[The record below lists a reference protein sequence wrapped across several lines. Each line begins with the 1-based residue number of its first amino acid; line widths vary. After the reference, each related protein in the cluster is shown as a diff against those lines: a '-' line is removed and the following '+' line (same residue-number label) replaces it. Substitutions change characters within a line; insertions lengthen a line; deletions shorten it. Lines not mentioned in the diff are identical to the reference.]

1 MSRVLARLNVS
12 RVLACLNVSWV
23 LACPN
28 VSRVLACLNVSRVLA
43 CLMFEGREVQ
53 DSVAKQE
60 NERSP
65 TVLQLNFGTVGMRL
79 FFADV

>member
-1 MSRVLARLNVS
+1 MS
-12 RVLACLNVSWV
+12 RVLACLNM
-23 LACPN
+23 
-28 VSRVLACLNVSRVLA
+28 SRVLA

-53 DSVAKQE
+53 DSVAKQG
-60 NERSP
+60 NERSS